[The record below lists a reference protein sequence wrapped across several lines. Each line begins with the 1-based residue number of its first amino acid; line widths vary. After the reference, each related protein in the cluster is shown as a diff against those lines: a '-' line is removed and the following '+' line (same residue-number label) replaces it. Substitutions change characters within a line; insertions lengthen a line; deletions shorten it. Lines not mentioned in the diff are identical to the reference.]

1 MTRKLFA
8 ALAAA
13 SLLCASAS
21 AANSNPPAWEN
32 AEVSSINRLPMH
44 ANFISDSF
52 TISLNG
58 YWKFRFNENRTD
70 RIPDFYLPAFDDSS
84 WTSIPV
90 PGMWDLN
97 GFCDPVYVN
106 VKYPWDGHF
115 PNTPPVAPDEHNYI
129 GQYRH
134 SFTLPAEWEG
144 RKTVLHIG
152 SATSNVR
159 VWVNGREVGYSEDSK
174 LDAAFDLTPYVH
186 TGENTIALEISRW
199 CDATYIECQDFW
211 RFSGI
216 ARDTYLSSLP
226 LKRIE
231 DIRINAD
238 ASGHFSFWAET
249 TPGVATLRW
258 SVVTPDGDEVLS
270 GTAPAAKP
278 KQDRSLR
285 FNPEYGNPLLPAKGN
300 MAACAEGDVAD
311 AKLWSAETPF
321 LYRLRLTALD
331 KKGNELHN
339 ASVNFG
345 FRTVGIVDGQLLV
358 NGKAI
363 LLKGVNRHEMNPYK
377 GYVVSLADM
386 ERDIRIMKEL
396 NVNAVRTCHYP
407 DDPRWYDL
415 CDKYGLYVI
424 DEANVEA
431 HGMGYGPETLAK
443 DKSFADAIVERAERM
458 VLRDYN
464 HPSII
469 IWSLGN
475 ESGFGQTFRDS
486 YHHVKAMDST
496 RPVQYERAEL
506 EPENDIHCPMY
517 MNYADCEKYLKTNPD
532 RPLIQCEYAHAMGN
546 SLGGFKEYWDLI
558 RKYPKYQ
565 GGFIWDF
572 EDQAVKWPV
581 DAAEFGTDHI
591 FAFGGDFNSYD
602 PTDESFNCNGV
613 IAADRSLHPH
623 AYEVAYQHRNIH
635 TSAAAGDALEGTVSV
650 YNEYFFKSLADFDL
664 EWTIECD
671 GKAVLRGFYPG
682 KLDIAPHGKS
692 VVHLGYDASRVLNA
706 CDGIDGKD
714 VYLTVRYRLK
724 NADGLLPAG
733 TCLAYDQICINA
745 AAPKAYS
752 PRISAFVLEEGEE
765 NVTVSG
771 NTSSAGVMA
780 CRPSIWTAVFD
791 KKAGTLT
798 DYTLNGKSILA
809 KPLYPC
815 LWRAAT
821 ENDLGAHY
829 LGGKL
834 PENIKVWRNS
844 QYKPVSMSV
853 SDEGD
858 YAKVAVKYASFGDY
872 AYVGVVFKVYGDGS
886 VEVEENLKDAGN
898 IVNAPVLGRFGMR
911 LAMPGEY
918 SNVEFYGKGPF
929 ENYADRNSAALVGLY
944 SQRVGDQYHYGYVR
958 PQESGTK
965 TGLKWLR
972 VTDDNGTG
980 FEISSD
986 ALFSGS
992 ALPFSAEQMDILKD
1006 APRHSLKLKKIAH
1019 ENDRSNGLTWV
1030 NFDLVQMGLGCVNS
1044 WSEMPSDEYLIPAKE
1059 MTFRYT
1065 LRPVEN

>member
-475 ESGFGQTFRDS
+475 ESGFGQNFRDS

-780 CRPSIWTAVFD
+780 CRQSIWTAVFD

-809 KPLYPC
+809 EPLYPC

-929 ENYADRNSAALVGLY
+929 ENYADRNSSALVGLY
-944 SQRVGDQYHYGYVR
+944 RQRVEEQYHYGYVR

-1044 WSEMPSDEYLIPAKE
+1044 WSEMPRDEYLVPAKE
-1059 MTFRYT
+1059 MTFTYT

>member
-52 TISLNG
+52 TISLND

-363 LLKGVNRHEMNPYK
+363 LLKGVNRHEMDPYK

-780 CRPSIWTAVFD
+780 CRQSIWTAVFD

-809 KPLYPC
+809 EPLYPC

-992 ALPFSAEQMDILKD
+992 ALPFSAEQLDILKD

-1019 ENDRSNGLTWV
+1019 ENDRANGLTWV

-1044 WSEMPSDEYLIPAKE
+1044 WSEMPRDEYLVPAKE